1 MDCCRLSKDD
11 SASPLPLPLSLFP
24 FPSSRLRPLWR
35 GQGVLLFGEVMRPL
49 TAAAAAWG
57 VAQGWRVLVVDAAN
71 RFDPYQLVREGR
83 RRGLVPDLVLNQVQV
98 ARAFTCH
105 QLVQLVQ
112 EGLPA
117 ALAEVAPALVI
128 VLGPCS
134 PFYDEQVPLSERR
147 RLFRT
152 MMGAL
157 VQIKKQ
163 AALWFLQP
171 ELPPQVANQHFG
183 RLLARLADQVVRV
196 GGGAGEGPP
205 WQLLATRSPERV
217 AAA

>member
-1 MDCCRLSKDD
+1 MDC
-11 SASPLPLPLSLFP
+11 SPLSNDEVALPSPHPFSLFP
-24 FPSSRLRPLWR
+24 FPSAGMRPC
-35 GQGVLLFGEVMRPL
+35 GPKQGVLFFGAAMRPL

-57 VAQGWRVLVVDAAN
+57 VAQGLEVFVVDAAN

-83 RRGLVPDLVLNQVQV
+83 KRGLSPDHVLNQVQV

-112 EGLPA
+112 AGLPA
-117 ALAEVAPALVI
+117 ALAGVERALVI
-128 VLGPCS
+128 LLGPCS
-134 PFYDEQVPLSERR
+134 LFYDEQVPLPERR

-152 MMGAL
+152 LLGAL
-157 VQIKKQ
+157 AGIKQ
-163 AALWFLQP
+163 RAALWLLQP

-196 GGGAGEGPP
+196 ENSQGAVPP
-205 WQLLATRSPERV
+205 RRLSTRPARRV
-217 AAA
+217 AVP

>member
-1 MDCCRLSKDD
+1 MRCHSLTPNPW
-11 SASPLPLPLSLFP
+11 PLAPTPSL
-24 FPSSRLRPLWR
+24 LA
-35 GQGVLLFGEVMRPL
+35 FGGAMRPL

-57 VAQGWRVLVVDAAN
+57 VAQGLRVFVVDAAN

-83 RRGLVPDLVLNQVQV
+83 RRGLAPDQVLNRVQV

-117 ALAEVAPALVI
+117 ALAGVAPALVI

-134 PFYDEQVPLSERR
+134 LFYDEQVPLAERR

-152 MMGAL
+152 LMGAL
-157 VQIKKQ
+157 AGIKKR
-163 AALWFLQP
+163 AVLWFLQP

-183 RLLARLADQVVRV
+183 RLLARLADQVMRV
-196 GGGAGEGPP
+196 GANRRAEP
-205 WQLLATRSPERV
+205 TRRLSTRPARMV
-217 AAA
+217 AVP

>member
-1 MDCCRLSKDD
+1 MDCYHLSNDELAPPCPHP
-11 SASPLPLPLSLFP
+11 SSLFP
-24 FPSSRLRPLWR
+24 LPSSRSGLFGP
-35 GQGVLLFGEVMRPL
+35 GQGVLAFGESMRPL

-57 VAQGWRVLVVDAAN
+57 VAHGVPVFVVDAAN
-71 RFDPYQLVREGR
+71 RFDPYLLAREGR
-83 RRGLVPDLVLNQVQV
+83 KRGLPPDHVLQRVQV

-117 ALAEVAPALVI
+117 ALAGVTRALVI
-128 VLGPCS
+128 ILGPCS
-134 PFYDEQVPLSERR
+134 LFYDEQVPLAERR

-152 MMGAL
+152 LVVAL
-157 VQIKKQ
+157 ATIKKR

-183 RLLARLADQVVRV
+183 RLLARLADRVIRV
-196 GGGAGEGPP
+196 GAAHEARPRP
-205 WQLLATRSPERV
+205 RLAPRPRRRV
-217 AAA
+217 AAP

>member
-1 MDCCRLSKDD
+1 MARHTTNH
-11 SASPLPLPLSLFP
+11 
-24 FPSSRLRPLWR
+24 RPLTTNPWPLTTNSWPLATNHS
-35 GQGVLLFGEVMRPL
+35 LLAFGTAMRPL

-57 VAQGWRVLVVDAAN
+57 VAQGVLVFVVDAAN
-71 RFDPYQLVREGR
+71 RFDPYELVREGR
-83 RRGLVPDLVLNQVQV
+83 KRGLPPDVVLQQVQV

-117 ALAEVAPALVI
+117 ALAGAEPALVI
-128 VLGPCS
+128 LLGPCS
-134 PFYDEQVPLSERR
+134 LFYDEQVPLPERR

-152 MMGAL
+152 MLGAL
-157 VQIKKQ
+157 AQIKKR

-171 ELPPQVANQHFG
+171 SLPPQVANQHFG

-196 GGGAGEGPP
+196 GGEARTAVRRALSGRP
-205 WQLLATRSPERV
+205 PERV
-217 AAA
+217 AAAGRLLGS

>member
-11 SASPLPLPLSLFP
+11 SASPLPFPFSLFP
-24 FPSSRLRPLWR
+24 LPSSRLRPLWK
-35 GQGVLLFGEVMRPL
+35 GQGVLLFGEAMRPL

-57 VAQGWRVLVVDAAN
+57 VAQGLRVLVVDAAN
-71 RFDPYQLVREGR
+71 RFDPYQLAREGR
-83 RRGLVPDLVLNQVQV
+83 KRGLPPGVVLQQVQV

-117 ALAEVAPALVI
+117 ALAGEERAMVI
-128 VLGPCS
+128 ILGPCS
-134 PFYDEQVPLSERR
+134 LFYDEQVPLAERR

-152 MMGAL
+152 MLGAL

-183 RLLARLADQVVRV
+183 RLLARLADQVIRV
-196 GGGAGEGPP
+196 GRGADAAPRR
-205 WQLLATRSPERV
+205 QSLATRSPERV